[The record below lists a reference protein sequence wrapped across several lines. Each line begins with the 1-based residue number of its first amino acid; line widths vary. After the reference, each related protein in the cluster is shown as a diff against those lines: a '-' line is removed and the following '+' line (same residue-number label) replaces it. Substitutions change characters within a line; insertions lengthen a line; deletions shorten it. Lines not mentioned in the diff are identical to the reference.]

1 MRFTETIGKIMKIVM
16 ITELP
21 VKVSTSPKGKF
32 ASAEVNISVAL
43 GRKPGSMDLRER
55 HPFDVQI
62 CRIPSKKSSSPFHAH
77 TAQWE
82 YFQVLSGSGQ
92 VRHQAGITNAGTGHA
107 FLFEPGEAHQI
118 TNLENEDLV
127 LLIIADNPVG
137 EAVQYP
143 DSGKWSIEVPDG
155 PVLRSKPL
163 DYFDGEE

>member
-1 MRFTETIGKIMKIVM
+1 MKIVK
-16 ITELP
+16 IAEIP
-21 VKVSTSPKGKF
+21 VNESTSPRGKF

-43 GRKPGSMDLRER
+43 GRKPASMDLRER

-62 CRIPSKKSSSPFHAH
+62 CRIPSQKSSCPYHAH

-82 YFQVLSGSGQ
+82 YFHVLSGSGE
-92 VRHQAGITNAGTGHA
+92 VRHQAGITSIETGHA
-107 FLFEPGEAHQI
+107 FLFEPGEPHQI
-118 TNLENEDLV
+118 TNVGSEELV

-143 DSGKWSIEVPDG
+143 DSGKWSIEVPGG
-155 PVLRSKPL
+155 PVLQSKPV

>member
-1 MRFTETIGKIMKIVM
+1 MKIVK
-16 ITELP
+16 IAEIP
-21 VKVSTSPKGKF
+21 VQVSTSPKGKF

-43 GRKPGSMDLRER
+43 GRERASTDLRKR

-62 CRIPSKKSSSPFHAH
+62 CRVPLQKSSCPYHAH

-92 VRHQAGITNAGTGHA
+92 VRHQAGTAIVETGDA
-107 FLFEPGEAHQI
+107 FLFEPGEPHQI
-118 TNLENEDLV
+118 SNLGPEDLV

-155 PVLRSKPL
+155 PILRSKPV